1 MPHIFRLGIALGS
14 FIINAS
20 LLSKFTICKTLILWG
35 RGGVGGFGIWQ
46 FSWEFEQVCLKKFHF
61 ARPRAEDLTWSS
73 QLVGALDPHVFQ
85 YFLNLPQN
93 YSLRSSS
100 TSAIF
105 FIYLKNQF
113 RSHRISTISFYYNLY
128 ILGVLYWNNS
138 PPHNGPLE
146 YRSVVRKVAFKQS
159 YLLFKGRIL
168 IKVAE
173 YVTKERPSLRS
184 WHVVERAHAI
194 RKFSTSRVQQTAVPL
209 ICGMGILGIRKS
221 KVLTVFLSRMVI
233 ERRRM
238 RTADWG

>member
-35 RGGVGGFGIWQ
+35 RGGGGGGGGFGIWQ

-100 TSAIF
+100 SSAIF

-184 WHVVERAHAI
+184 WHVVERAHAQEVQH
-194 RKFSTSRVQQTAVPL
+194 FPSSTDSCAINLWDGHPRDKEV
-209 ICGMGILGIRKS
+209 
-221 KVLTVFLSRMVI
+221 
-233 ERRRM
+233 
-238 RTADWG
+238 